1 MPEGFNAVDG
11 NNWNIKLV
19 TSQQLGIAFNVN
31 LLKRIFFIATCCLHR
46 LLSVIAEMTTRAR
59 VQDHLTF

>member
-1 MPEGFNAVDG
+1 MPERLNPIDG
-11 NNWNIKLV
+11 NHWDVMLV
-19 TSQQLGIAFNVN
+19 TSQQLGITFNVD
-31 LLKRIFFIATCCLHR
+31 LLKRIFFIATCCLDR